1 MIVPL
6 ALRLSA
12 KNALV
17 RATSAGD
24 RVFDSAI
31 SSIEDMIKEGPQPF
45 VVVSTDDQTFNITG
59 FDITGG
65 GSRQVDIVIDVAVGS
80 AVKMDDGDDLAVM
93 IPHTDAGTEL
103 SVNII
108 TRQALRALF
117 EPNSGGAW
125 GKMFRRIAQQATR
138 VLIRRGAGA
147 QKGVKFAAAQ
157 IVISVQPLFEP
168 AFGFAPQGGVWD
180 EFIAQVKADPVVA
193 PLAPAIE
200 AAITGDAVPD
210 WKVLSSIIGLNDE
223 AATAIGVLPLGGEG
237 SVWVS
242 EQVVSPDGWVDNAA
256 TVNENLPGAP

>member
-45 VVVSTDDQTFNITG
+45 VVVSTDDQAFNITG
-59 FDITGG
+59 FDLAGG
-65 GSRQVDIVIDVAVGS
+65 SSRQVDIVIDVAVGS
-80 AVKMDDGDDLAVM
+80 TVKMEDGEDLAVM

-138 VLIRRGAGA
+138 VLIRRGAGS

-168 AFGFAPQGGVWD
+168 AFGLAPRDVWAD
-180 EFIAQVKADPVVA
+180 FIAQVRADPVVA
-193 PLAPAIE
+193 PLASALE
-200 AAITGDAVPD
+200 AAIVGDAIPD
-210 WKVLSSIIGLNDE
+210 WKALSSIAGLNDE

-242 EQVVSPDGWVDNAA
+242 EQVVSPDGWIDNAA
-256 TVNENLPGAP
+256 TVAENVPGAP